1 MYKREFDLLLAS
13 KNIPRA
19 LFLYGA
25 CDYQLSL
32 LENEILTSWG
42 RGEVLK
48 FYFDEYDFKA
58 LKAYLSQASL
68 FGDKNIALLKLDKA
82 PPQKE
87 LEELVR
93 LCEKNDMNYLLLIF
107 YGEDTKNLKE
117 MVKKVFDKSF
127 IRVFKPSPNEA
138 LKFLSIEAKKIDLN
152 ISGFVLQSLYSVQNE
167 NLSLAVSE
175 LPKLSLLNKEI
186 TNIDIDNLV
195 FGMGSVELEAFATKL
210 LNGESV
216 TNLYKTISQ
225 SGNISEINL
234 INAIQSHLFKLFL
247 FHAYIKIN
255 GSPDAESILGY
266 SLPPQIAK
274 QWSEMAIRMKSKTFG
289 KLFKIFTNA
298 EFTLKTNSN
307 LDKESF
313 MLSTLLEIQ
322 SLLKSV

>member
-1 MYKREFDLLLAS
+1 
-13 KNIPRA
+13 
-19 LFLYGA
+19 
-25 CDYQLSL
+25 
-32 LENEILTSWG
+32 
-42 RGEVLK
+42 LK

-87 LEELVR
+87 LNELVR

-107 YGEDTKNLKE
+107 YGEDAKAKEATKAFGE
-117 MVKKVFDKSF
+117 SF
-127 IRVFKPSPNEA
+127 VRVFKPSPNEA
-138 LKFLSIEAKKIDLN
+138 LKFLDIEAKKINLN
-152 ISGFVLQSLYSVQNE
+152 ISGFVLQNLYSVQNE

-186 TNIDIDNLV
+186 TNADIDSLV
-195 FGMGSVELEAFATKL
+195 FGMGSVELETFVTKL
-210 LNGESV
+210 LNGENV

-234 INAIQSHLFKLFL
+234 INVTQSHLFKLFL

-255 GSPDAESILGY
+255 GSVDTKSILGY
-266 SLPPQIAK
+266 PLPSQIAK
-274 QWSEMAIRMKSKTFG
+274 QRFEMAIRIKPKTFG

-298 EFTLKTNSN
+298 EYTLKTNSN